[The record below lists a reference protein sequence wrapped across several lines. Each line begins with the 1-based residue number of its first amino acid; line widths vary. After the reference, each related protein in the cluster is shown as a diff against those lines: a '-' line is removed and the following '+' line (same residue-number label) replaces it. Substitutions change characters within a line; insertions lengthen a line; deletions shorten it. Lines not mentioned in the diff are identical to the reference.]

1 MDNEYLEKLVFLNT
15 DKRLIELRKKSKERD
30 IPIIRD
36 KSFNLLLTVVSMLKP
51 NSILEIGTANGCSG
65 IGMLLEAPN
74 ARLTGIEIN
83 EDIVAEAKK
92 NLTDFS
98 LGERARF
105 FVGDA
110 NEIVPQLTG
119 KYDFIFLDGPK
130 GHYKQY
136 LPYLMPLL
144 SVGGVL
150 FADNVLFRGL
160 VDGTQKGTKRN
171 NTIVYSMRAFLEE
184 VSKDERLKTTVLDI
198 EDGVSISLKIKD

>member
-1 MDNEYLEKLVFLNT
+1 MDNEYLENLVFLNT
-15 DKRLIELRKKSKERD
+15 DERLISLREKSKQRD

-36 KSFNLLLTVVSMLKP
+36 KSFNLLLTVVSMLNPK
-51 NSILEIGTANGCSG
+51 SILEIGTANGCSG
-65 IGMLLEAPN
+65 IGMLLEAPS

-83 EDIVAEAKK
+83 EDIVLEAKQ
-92 NLTDFS
+92 NLKDFGLS
-98 LGERARF
+98 ERARF

-110 NEIVPQLTG
+110 NEIIPQLTG

-136 LPYLMPLL
+136 LPWLLPLL
-144 SVGGVL
+144 NAGGVL

-160 VDGTQKGTKRN
+160 VDGSQKGSKRN
-171 NTIVYSMRAFLEE
+171 NTIIYSMRAFLEE
-184 VSKDERLKTTVLDI
+184 VSKDKNLKTTVLDI

>member
-1 MDNEYLEKLVFLNT
+1 MDNEYLENLVFLNT
-15 DKRLIELRKKSKERD
+15 DERLISLREKSKQRD

-36 KSFNLLLTVVSMLKP
+36 KSFNLLLTVVSMLNPK
-51 NSILEIGTANGCSG
+51 SILEIGTANGCSG
-65 IGMLLEAPN
+65 IGMLLEAPS

-83 EDIVAEAKK
+83 EDIVLEAKQ
-92 NLTDFS
+92 NLKDFGLS
-98 LGERARF
+98 DRARF

-110 NEIVPQLTG
+110 NEIIPQLTG

-136 LPYLMPLL
+136 LPWLLPLL
-144 SVGGVL
+144 NAGGVL

-160 VDGTQKGTKRN
+160 VDGSQKGSKRN
-171 NTIVYSMRAFLEE
+171 NTIIYSMRAFLEE
-184 VSKDERLKTTVLDI
+184 VSKDKNLKTTVLDI

>member
-1 MDNEYLEKLVFLNT
+1 MDNEYLENLVFLNT
-15 DKRLIELRKKSKERD
+15 DERLISLREKSKQRD

-36 KSFNLLLTVVSMLKP
+36 KSFNLLLTVVSMLSPK
-51 NSILEIGTANGCSG
+51 SILEIGTANGCSG
-65 IGMLLEAPN
+65 IGMLLEAPS

-83 EDIVAEAKK
+83 EDIVLEAKQ
-92 NLTDFS
+92 NLKDFGLS
-98 LGERARF
+98 DRARF

-110 NEIVPQLTG
+110 NEIIPQLTG

-136 LPYLMPLL
+136 LPWLLPLL
-144 SVGGVL
+144 NAGGVL

-160 VDGTQKGTKRN
+160 VDGTQKGSKRN
-171 NTIVYSMRAFLEE
+171 NTIIYSMRAFLEE
-184 VSKDERLKTTVLDI
+184 VSKDKNLKTTVLDI

>member
-15 DKRLIELRKKSKERD
+15 DERLISLREKSKQRD

-36 KSFNLLLTVVSMLKP
+36 KSFNLLLTVVSMLNPK
-51 NSILEIGTANGCSG
+51 SILEIGTANGCSG
-65 IGMLLEAPN
+65 IGMLLEAPS

-83 EDIVAEAKK
+83 EDIVLEAKQ
-92 NLTDFS
+92 NLKDFGLS
-98 LGERARF
+98 ERARF

-110 NEIVPQLTG
+110 NEIIPQLTG

-160 VDGTQKGTKRN
+160 VDGSQKGSKRN
-171 NTIVYSMRAFLEE
+171 NTIIYSMRAFLEE
-184 VSKDERLKTTVLDI
+184 VSKDKNLKTTVLDI

>member
-15 DKRLIELRKKSKERD
+15 DERLISLREKSKQRD

-51 NSILEIGTANGCSG
+51 KSILEIGTANGCSG
-65 IGMLLEAPN
+65 IGMLLEAPL

-83 EDIVAEAKK
+83 EDIVLEAKQ
-92 NLTDFS
+92 NLKDFGLS
-98 LGERARF
+98 DRARF

-136 LPYLMPLL
+136 LPWLLPLL
-144 SVGGVL
+144 NAGGVL
-150 FADNVLFRGL
+150 FADNVLFRGF
-160 VDGTQKGTKRN
+160 VDGSQKGSKRN
-171 NTIVYSMRAFLEE
+171 NTIIYSMRAFLEE
-184 VSKDERLKTTVLDI
+184 ISKDKNLKTTVLDI

>member
-15 DKRLIELRKKSKERD
+15 DERLISLREKSKQRD

-51 NSILEIGTANGCSG
+51 KSILEIGTANGCSG
-65 IGMLLEAPN
+65 IGMLLEAPS

-83 EDIVAEAKK
+83 EDIVLEAKQ
-92 NLTDFS
+92 NLKDFGLS
-98 LGERARF
+98 DRARF

-136 LPYLMPLL
+136 LPWLLPLL
-144 SVGGVL
+144 NAGGVL
-150 FADNVLFRGL
+150 FADNVLFRGF
-160 VDGTQKGTKRN
+160 VDGSQKGSKRN
-171 NTIVYSMRAFLEE
+171 NTIIYSMRAFLEE
-184 VSKDERLKTTVLDI
+184 ISKDKNLKTTVLDI

>member
-15 DKRLIELRKKSKERD
+15 DERLISLREKSKQRD

-36 KSFNLLLTVVSMLKP
+36 KSFNLLLTVVSILKP
-51 NSILEIGTANGCSG
+51 KSILEIGTANGCSG
-65 IGMLLEAPN
+65 IGMLLEAPS

-83 EDIVAEAKK
+83 EDIVLEAKQ
-92 NLTDFS
+92 NLKDFG
-98 LGERARF
+98 LADRARF

-136 LPYLMPLL
+136 LPWLLPLL
-144 SVGGVL
+144 NAGGVL
-150 FADNVLFRGL
+150 FADNVLFRGF
-160 VDGTQKGTKRN
+160 VDGSQKGSKRN
-171 NTIVYSMRAFLEE
+171 NTIIYSMRAFLEE
-184 VSKDERLKTTVLDI
+184 ISKDKNLKTTVLDI

>member
-1 MDNEYLEKLVFLNT
+1 MDNEYLEKLVFLNA
-15 DKRLIELRKKSKERD
+15 DERLISLREKSKQRD

-51 NSILEIGTANGCSG
+51 KSILEIGTANGCSG
-65 IGMLLEAPN
+65 IGMLLEAPS

-83 EDIVAEAKK
+83 EDIVLEAKQ
-92 NLTDFS
+92 NLKDFGLS
-98 LGERARF
+98 DRARF

-136 LPYLMPLL
+136 LPWLLPLL
-144 SVGGVL
+144 NAGGVL
-150 FADNVLFRGL
+150 FADNVLFRGF
-160 VDGTQKGTKRN
+160 VDGSQKGSKRN
-171 NTIVYSMRAFLEE
+171 NTIIYSMRAFLEE
-184 VSKDERLKTTVLDI
+184 ISKDKNLKTTVLDI

>member
-1 MDNEYLEKLVFLNT
+1 MDNEYLENLVFLNT
-15 DKRLIELRKKSKERD
+15 DERLISLREKSKQRD

-36 KSFNLLLTVVSMLKP
+36 KSFNLLLTVVSMLNPK
-51 NSILEIGTANGCSG
+51 SILEIGTANGCSG
-65 IGMLLEAPN
+65 IGMLLEAPS

-83 EDIVAEAKK
+83 EDIVLEAKQ
-92 NLTDFS
+92 NLKDFGLS
-98 LGERARF
+98 DRARF

-110 NEIVPQLTG
+110 NEIIPQLTG

-136 LPYLMPLL
+136 LPWLLPLL
-144 SVGGVL
+144 NAGGVL

-160 VDGTQKGTKRN
+160 VDGTQKGSKRN
-171 NTIVYSMRAFLEE
+171 NTIIYSMRAFLEE
-184 VSKDERLKTTVLDI
+184 VSKDKNLKTTVLDI

>member
-15 DKRLIELRKKSKERD
+15 DERLISLREKSKQRD

-36 KSFNLLLTVVSMLKP
+36 KSFNLLLTVVSMLSPK
-51 NSILEIGTANGCSG
+51 SILEIGTANGCSG
-65 IGMLLEAPN
+65 IGMLLEAPS

-83 EDIVAEAKK
+83 EDIVLEAKQ
-92 NLTDFS
+92 NLKDFGLS
-98 LGERARF
+98 DRARF

-110 NEIVPQLTG
+110 NEIIPQLTG

-136 LPYLMPLL
+136 LPWLLPLL
-144 SVGGVL
+144 NAGGVL

-160 VDGTQKGTKRN
+160 VDGTQKGSKRN
-171 NTIVYSMRAFLEE
+171 NTIIYSMRAFLEE
-184 VSKDERLKTTVLDI
+184 VSKDKNLKTTVLDI

>member
-1 MDNEYLEKLVFLNT
+1 MDNEYLEKLVFLNA
-15 DKRLIELRKKSKERD
+15 DERLISLREKSKQRD

-51 NSILEIGTANGCSG
+51 KSILEIGTANGCSG
-65 IGMLLEAPN
+65 IGMLLEAPS

-83 EDIVAEAKK
+83 EAIVLEAKQ
-92 NLTDFS
+92 NLKDFGLS
-98 LGERARF
+98 DRARF

-136 LPYLMPLL
+136 LPWLLPLL
-144 SVGGVL
+144 NAGGVL
-150 FADNVLFRGL
+150 FADNVLFRGF
-160 VDGTQKGTKRN
+160 VDGSQKGSKRN
-171 NTIVYSMRAFLEE
+171 NTIIYSMRAFLEE
-184 VSKDERLKTTVLDI
+184 ISKDKNLKTTVLDI

>member
-15 DKRLIELRKKSKERD
+15 DERLISLREKSKQRD

-36 KSFNLLLTVVSMLKP
+36 KSFNLLLTVVSILKP
-51 NSILEIGTANGCSG
+51 KSILEIGTANGCSG
-65 IGMLLEAPN
+65 IGMLLEAPS

-83 EDIVAEAKK
+83 EDIVLEAKQ
-92 NLTDFS
+92 NLKDFGLS
-98 LGERARF
+98 DRARF

-136 LPYLMPLL
+136 LPWLLPLL
-144 SVGGVL
+144 NAGGVL
-150 FADNVLFRGL
+150 FADNVLFRGF
-160 VDGTQKGTKRN
+160 VDGSQKGSKRN
-171 NTIVYSMRAFLEE
+171 NTIIYSMRAFLEE
-184 VSKDERLKTTVLDI
+184 ISKDKNLKTTVLDI